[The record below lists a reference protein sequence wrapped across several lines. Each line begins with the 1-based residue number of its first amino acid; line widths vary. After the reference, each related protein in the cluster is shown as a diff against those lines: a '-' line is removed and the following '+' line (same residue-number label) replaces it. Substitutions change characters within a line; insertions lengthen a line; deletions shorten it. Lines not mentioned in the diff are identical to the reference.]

1 MNKRLP
7 QFSDTWSME
16 RLNGGDYCAEKQL
29 VCYASNQTDGI
40 VVRSLTD
47 GSERKLTAGGRGEGY
62 ARFSPDGSS
71 ILFCSSVPG
80 KGRQVFTADIA
91 TGEARQVSAINGA
104 AMEPQWS
111 PDGTKILFASSQG
124 SAGKQV
130 QGHPDEAIVIENF
143 NYKFDGAGYITPDG
157 HVQLFVA
164 DLTTGGTRQ
173 VTSGAHDYM
182 HHCWAPDSRHIAFCG
197 NQHRGAEESIG
208 FDLYVMDIDAASV
221 EEAVQVSHDVMIVSY
236 PNPIRPVFTADG
248 AGVIMGVLKPG
259 ADMNRGYPEVYL
271 FRFAADGSGQE
282 QIFEHDDGC
291 YQCVQFPYNAFAG
304 SGLDKVQLDAATG
317 DIYFVSGWNGQGNL
331 YRLPA
336 GEKHAQTVIGGKQC
350 CHGLSAIHDGKM
362 LVAQVTPTTPEA
374 YWLIDIHTGE
384 KLRKAVQGNQRLLDE
399 VALSPVED
407 FFFDTLDGEGR
418 VHGFVMPPQQRE
430 PGKKY
435 PTILYVHGGPHPFYT
450 YGLTMEFQCFAAAG
464 FGVICCNPRGSSGY
478 GETHLNTQRAFDG
491 SAYTDCLQFVE
502 EAVRRF
508 DWIDGSRMGVTGG
521 SYGGYMTN
529 YMATH
534 CSRFKAYITQRS
546 VCNDLIGYASSDM
559 QGQSKDYA
567 SFEEFMVHELEKST
581 VSYAER
587 VNAPLLIL
595 HGEDDLRCPVE
606 GAHQFFIAVKDT
618 HPELP
623 VKLMIFPHTAHDQ
636 PSDPRLLKRY
646 YQEMVDWFKAW
657 L

>member
-1 MNKRLP
+1 MPKRLP
-7 QFSDTWSME
+7 QFSDTWNME
-16 RLNGGDYCAEKQL
+16 RLNGGDWCAEKQL
-29 VCYASNQTDGI
+29 VCYASNKTQGI
-40 VVRSLTD
+40 IVRSLQD
-47 GSERKLTAGGRGEGY
+47 GTEKTYTAGGGGEGY
-62 ARFSPDGSS
+62 ARFSPDGSKV
-71 ILFCSSVPG
+71 LFCSSLPG
-80 KGRQVFTADIA
+80 KGRQVCVAELA
-91 TGEARQVSAINGA
+91 TGEVKQVSAIHGA
-104 AMEPQWS
+104 AMEPMWS

-124 SAGKQV
+124 SAGKEAASRA
-130 QGHPDEAIVIENF
+130 DEAIVIENF

-157 HVQLFVA
+157 HVQLFVC
-164 DLTTGGTRQ
+164 DLARGETRQ
-173 VTSGAHDYM
+173 VTQGAYNYM

-208 FDLYVMDIDAASV
+208 FDLYVMDLQAESV
-221 EEAVQVSHDVMIVSY
+221 EQAVQVSHDLVIVSY

-248 AGVIMGVLKPG
+248 KSLIMGALNPD
-259 ADMNRGYPEVYL
+259 ADMNKGYPEAYL
-271 FRFAADGSGQE
+271 FRFAADGTKQE
-282 QIFEHDDGC
+282 QIFQQDAGC
-291 YQCVQFPYNAFAG
+291 FQCVQFPYNAFAG
-304 SGLDKVQLDAATG
+304 TGMDKVQLDRDTG
-317 DIYFVSGWNGQGNL
+317 DVYFVSGWMGQGNL

-336 GEKHAQTVIGGKQC
+336 GSQHAEPVLTGKHC
-350 CHGLSAIHDGKM
+350 CHGLSPIHEGKM
-362 LVAQVTPTTPEA
+362 LVADVTPTTAEA

-384 KLRKAVQGNQRLLDE
+384 KLLKAVQSNQTLME
-399 VALSPVED
+399 EAALSPVED

-418 VHGFVMPPQQRE
+418 VHGFVMPPQERE
-430 PGKKY
+430 EGKKY

-464 FGVICCNPRGSSGY
+464 FGVICCNPRGSSSY
-478 GETHLNTQRAFDG
+478 GVEHLNMRRAFDG

-546 VCNDLIGYASSDM
+546 VCSNLIDYASSDM
-559 QGQSKDYA
+559 QGKSMDYT
-567 SFEEFMVHELEKST
+567 SFEEFMVHELEQSP
-581 VSYAER
+581 VAYAER

-606 GAHQFFIAVKDT
+606 GAHQLFIAVKDT
-618 HPELP
+618 HPDLP
-623 VKLMIFPHTAHDQ
+623 VKLMIFPHTSHDQ

-657 L
+657 V